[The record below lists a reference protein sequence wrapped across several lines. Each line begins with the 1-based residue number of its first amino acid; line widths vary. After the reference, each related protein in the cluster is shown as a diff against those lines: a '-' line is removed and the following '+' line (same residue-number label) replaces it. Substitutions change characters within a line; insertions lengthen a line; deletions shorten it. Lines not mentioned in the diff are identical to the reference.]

1 MALSQRLDLRQGQS
15 LVLTPQL
22 QQAIKLLQLNNMELA
37 EYVEGELAQNPLLDR
52 DDGDGPAT
60 LEAVAADNLLRHDSD
75 PTPAPANEGDGFG
88 DSVDDGGRDTVD
100 RTTTETIPASG
111 DDPSD
116 VDYDNNWGSAG
127 IEETDGVAAI
137 GAGDLSS
144 WGSVGAGGG
153 SGGGSVSDDEF
164 GLEQTVA
171 DSKTLREHLLG
182 QMSMEFNDPRER
194 LIAAHLIDMVDGAG
208 YLAGDLDLL
217 AEQLGAEPSEIGRV
231 LALVQNL
238 DPPGVLA
245 RDLKECLALQ
255 LVDRNRMDPCMAAL
269 LDNLDMLARR
279 DFAGLKKVCRVD
291 DDDLRDMIGEIRAL
305 NPKPGEAFERPLDQP
320 VVPDVLIRRVPDG
333 TWTVEL
339 NTDTLPRVLV
349 NNAYY
354 TEVSKVAAKDRKAK
368 EYLSEC
374 LQSANWLTRSLH
386 QRATTI
392 LKVSSEIVRQQDGF
406 FEHGIQHLRPLVL
419 RDIADAIG
427 MHESTVSRVTSNKF
441 AATPRGIFELKYF
454 FTSSIAS
461 AGGGEAHS
469 AESVRHR
476 IKGLID
482 AEAPTAILSDD
493 RIVELLRADG
503 VDIARRTVAKYREA
517 MRIPS
522 SVQRRRDKSTQTA
535 MADRR

>member
-1 MALSQRLDLRQGQS
+1 MGLSQRLDIRQGQS

-52 DDGDGPAT
+52 DDGDGPAA
-60 LEAVAADNLLRHDSD
+60 LEAVAADNLLRHDTAD
-75 PTPAPANEGDGFG
+75 PPAAPADGDGF
-88 DSVDDGGRDTVD
+88 SEVPDDGGRDTVD
-100 RTTTETIPASG
+100 RTTAEAIPASG
-111 DDPSD
+111 DDPND
-116 VDYDNNWGSAG
+116 VDYDNNWGSAS
-127 IEETDGVAAI
+127 ISETDGVAAI
-137 GAGDLSS
+137 GSGELSNWS
-144 WGSVGAGGG
+144 TAGGG
-153 SGGGSVSDDEF
+153 GGGVPGEDDF

-171 DSKTLREHLLG
+171 DSKTLRDHLLD
-182 QMSMEFNDPRER
+182 QMSIEISETRDR
-194 LIAAHLIDMVDGAG
+194 LIGAHLIDMVDAAG
-208 YLAGDLDLL
+208 YLAGDLDAL
-217 AEQLGAEPSEIGRV
+217 AAQLGTSLDEVERV
-231 LALVQNL
+231 LARIQCL
-238 DPPGVLA
+238 DPAGVLA

-255 LVDRNRMDPCMAAL
+255 LADQGRLDPYMEAL

-279 DFAGLKKVCRVD
+279 EIAQLKKACGVD
-291 DDDLRDMIGEIRAL
+291 DEDLAEMIAEIRAL
-305 NPKPGEAFERPLDQP
+305 NPKPGEAFDRPLDQP
-320 VVPDVLIRRVPDG
+320 VVPDVLIRKGADG
-333 TWTVEL
+333 NWTVEL
-339 NTDTLPRVLV
+339 NSDTLPRVLV

-354 TEVSKVAAKDRKAK
+354 AEVSKVAAKDRKAK

-392 LKVSSEIVRQQDGF
+392 LKVGSEIVRQQDAF

-427 MHESTVSRVTSNKF
+427 MHESTVSRVTANKF

-454 FTSSIAS
+454 FTSAIAS
-461 AGGGEAHS
+461 AAGGEAHS
-469 AESVRHR
+469 AEAVRHR

-517 MRIPS
+517 MKIPS
-522 SVQRRRDKSTQTA
+522 SVQRRREKASHA
-535 MADRR
+535 AIAGRR